1 MLISYKYFSYCNIKK
16 HNNNL
21 KFFIMKFLN
30 MPAKRGFQIRNFWS
44 IWGHSFRLNFI
55 DFYDVV
61 QLGNFCP
68 RSPRLHTQ
76 NNISNSRVNL
86 SEKQLLK

>member
-1 MLISYKYFSYCNIKK
+1 MLLISYKYFSYCNIKK

-55 DFYDVV
+55 DFSTLYNSETSVHA
-61 QLGNFCP
+61 
-68 RSPRLHTQ
+68 LHGYTHRIIYQ
-76 NNISNSRVNL
+76 THV
-86 SEKQLLK
+86 

>member
-1 MLISYKYFSYCNIKK
+1 
-16 HNNNL
+16 
-21 KFFIMKFLN
+21 MKFLN
-30 MPAKRGFQIRNFWS
+30 MPAKRGFQIRDFWS

-76 NNISNSRVNL
+76 NNLSNSRVNL
-86 SEKQLLK
+86 SEKQLLKYQKKKTLFQSLAWLTIPVI